1 MRTSVFVAN
10 PLLLIRRPYKRT
22 SFKRHTVFLASASRR
37 SEVPSARLHQTGKGG
52 TSLRKQS
59 LIANQERFTPEF
71 MQWLK
76 ENKVSRR
83 QLKRDPASME
93 HLHQEWKKTRRKN
106 RPRKPSLL
114 QLMPN
119 LSNMDLGT
127 VVGNVQIA
135 KEIFKTYRVLQGASI
150 FKK

>member
-1 MRTSVFVAN
+1 M
-10 PLLLIRRPYKRT
+10 
-22 SFKRHTVFLASASRR
+22 
-37 SEVPSARLHQTGKGG
+37 
-52 TSLRKQS
+52 RKQS

-76 ENKVSRR
+76 ENKVSQR
-83 QLKRDPASME
+83 QLKRDPASLE
-93 HLHQEWKKTRRKN
+93 QLHQEWKKTRRKN

-135 KEIFKTYRVLQGASI
+135 KEIFKTFRVLQGASI